1 MRYLIIILIFSV
13 NIYSQELVE
22 KDSLW
27 TKRGNVTVLLNQT
40 GFSDWVGGG
49 TNNFSATIKFDY
61 EWEYKDKGWD
71 WLTNVESA
79 FGIAKYKNAPF
90 ARKIDDRILI
100 QSIVGKEF
108 TRNLSF
114 SAFFN
119 FTSQI
124 GNGYK
129 YKKDSENNEIREL
142 TTRIFSPAYFQIGS
156 GFLWKKDEKLWVNYS
171 PIASRLILVSKKF
184 TDDLLENETYF
195 GVSQNKSSRYE
206 LGANLTFHSEG
217 KLLENVN
224 YKQDLKLF
232 SNYIEEASNIDLDY
246 LAQIEINVNP
256 LLTTQL
262 IFQLIYDDNAVSRLQ
277 VREVFGVG
285 VQLKPVSYTHLTLPT
300 TPYV

>member
-13 NIYSQELVE
+13 NIYSQEIVE

-71 WLTNVESA
+71 WLSNVESA

-232 SNYIEEASNIDLDY
+232 SNYIEEAANIDLDY

-285 VQLKPVSYTHLTLPT
+285 VQLKLN
-300 TPYV
+300 

>member
-1 MRYLIIILIFSV
+1 MGPCCWSSKPIF
-13 NIYSQELVE
+13 Q
-22 KDSLW
+22 
-27 TKRGNVTVLLNQT
+27 LLNQT

-49 TNNFSATIKFDY
+49 TNNFSGTIKFDY
-61 EWEYKDKGWD
+61 EWEYRNKGWD
-71 WLTNVESA
+71 WLSNVESA
-79 FGIAKYKNAPF
+79 FGLAKYKNAPF

-129 YKKDSENNEIREL
+129 YKKDDDNNEIREL

-184 TDDLLENETYF
+184 TDGLSENDSYF
-195 GVSQNKSSRYE
+195 GVSPNKSSRYE

-217 KLLENVN
+217 SLLENVN

-232 SNYIEEASNIDLDY
+232 SNYLEDASNIDLDY

-256 LLTTQL
+256 LLSTQL

-285 VQLKPVSYTHLTLPT
+285 VQLKLN
-300 TPYV
+300 

>member
-1 MRYLIIILIFSV
+1 MRYLIIILITSV
-13 NIYSQELVE
+13 NIYSQEIVE

-27 TKRGNVTVLLNQT
+27 TKRGNVAVLLNQT

-49 TNNFSATIKFDY
+49 TNNFSGTIKFDY
-61 EWEYKDKGWD
+61 EWEYRNKGWD
-71 WLTNVESA
+71 WLSNVESA
-79 FGIAKYKNAPF
+79 FGLAKYKNAPF

-129 YKKDSENNEIREL
+129 YKKDDDNNEIREL

-184 TDDLLENETYF
+184 TDGLSENDSYF
-195 GVSQNKSSRYE
+195 GVSPNKSSRYE

-217 KLLENVN
+217 SLLENVN

-232 SNYIEEASNIDLDY
+232 SNYLEDASNIDLDY

-256 LLTTQL
+256 LLSTQL
-262 IFQLIYDDNAVSRLQ
+262 IFQLIYDDNAISRLQ

-285 VQLKPVSYTHLTLPT
+285 VQLKLN
-300 TPYV
+300 

>member
-1 MRYLIIILIFSV
+1 MRYFIIILITSV
-13 NIYSQELVE
+13 NIYSQEIVE

-27 TKRGNVTVLLNQT
+27 TKRGNIAVLLNQT

-61 EWEYKDKGWD
+61 EWEYSDKGWN
-71 WLTNVESA
+71 WLSNVESA
-79 FGIAKYKNAPF
+79 FGLAKYKNAPF

-100 QSIVGKEF
+100 QSIIGKEF
-108 TRNLSF
+108 TKNLSF

-129 YKKDSENNEIREL
+129 YKKDIDNNEIREL

-184 TDDLLENETYF
+184 TDSLLDNETYF
-195 GVSQNKSSRYE
+195 GVASKKSSRYE

-217 KLLENVN
+217 RLIENVN

-232 SNYIEEASNIDLDY
+232 SNYLEDASNIDLDY

-256 LLTTQL
+256 LLSTQL
-262 IFQLIYDDNAVSRLQ
+262 IFQLIYDDNAVARLQ

-285 VQLKPVSYTHLTLPT
+285 VQLKLN
-300 TPYV
+300 

>member
-1 MRYLIIILIFSV
+1 MKQYFLLFFLIFST
-13 NIYSQELVE
+13 YTFSQQELK

-27 TKRGNVTVLLNQT
+27 STRGNVAILLNQT

-49 TNNFSATIKFDY
+49 TNNFSGTLKFDY
-61 EWEYKDKGWD
+61 EWEYRDKGWD

-79 FGIAKYKNAPF
+79 YGLAKYKNAPF

-108 TRNLSF
+108 TKNLSF

-129 YKKDSENNEIREL
+129 YKKDSNNNEIREL
-142 TTRIFSPAYFQIGS
+142 TTSIFSPAYFQLGS
-156 GFLWKKDEKLWVNYS
+156 GFLWKKDEKFWVNYS
-171 PIASRLILVSKKF
+171 PIATRLILVSKKF
-184 TDDLLENETYF
+184 TQDLTGNDTYF
-195 GVSQNKSSRYE
+195 GVLPNKSSRYE

-217 KLLENVN
+217 DLLENIK

-232 SNYIEEASNIDLDY
+232 SNYLEEASNIDLDY
-246 LAQIEINVNP
+246 LLQIEVDINP
-256 LLTTQL
+256 FLSTQL
-262 IFQLIYDDNAVSRLQ
+262 IFQLIYDDNAISRLQ

-285 VQLKPVSYTHLTLPT
+285 VQLKLD
-300 TPYV
+300 

>member
-1 MRYLIIILIFSV
+1 MRYLIIILITSV
-13 NIYSQELVE
+13 NIYSQEIVE

-27 TKRGNVTVLLNQT
+27 TKRGNITVLLNQT

-49 TNNFSATIKFDY
+49 TNNFSATLKFDY
-61 EWEYKDKGWD
+61 EWEYRDKGWD
-71 WLTNVESA
+71 WLSNVESA
-79 FGIAKYKNAPF
+79 FGLAKYKNAPF
-90 ARKIDDRILI
+90 ARKIDDRILV
-100 QSIVGKEF
+100 QSILGKEF

-129 YKKDSENNEIREL
+129 YQKDDDNNEIREL

-171 PIASRLILVSKKF
+171 PIASRLIIVSKKF
-184 TDDLLENETYF
+184 TDGLLENETYF
-195 GVSQNKSSRYE
+195 GVSPNKSSRYE

-217 KLLENVN
+217 SLLENVN

-232 SNYIEEASNIDLDY
+232 SNYLEDASNIDLDY

-256 LLTTQL
+256 LLSTQL
-262 IFQLIYDDNAVSRLQ
+262 IFQLIYDDNAVARLQ

-285 VQLKPVSYTHLTLPT
+285 VQLKLN
-300 TPYV
+300 

>member
-1 MRYLIIILIFSV
+1 MRYLIIILITSV
-13 NIYSQELVE
+13 NIYSQEIVE

-27 TKRGNVTVLLNQT
+27 TKRGNVAVLLNQT

-49 TNNFSATIKFDY
+49 TNNFSGTIKFDY
-61 EWEYKDKGWD
+61 EWEYRNKGWD
-71 WLTNVESA
+71 WLSNVESA
-79 FGIAKYKNAPF
+79 FGLAKYKNAPF

-129 YKKDSENNEIREL
+129 YKKDDGNNEIREL

-184 TDDLLENETYF
+184 TDGLSENDTYF
-195 GVSQNKSSRYE
+195 GVSPNKSSRYE

-217 KLLENVN
+217 SLLENVN

-232 SNYIEEASNIDLDY
+232 SNYLEDASNIDLDY

-256 LLTTQL
+256 LLSTQL

-285 VQLKPVSYTHLTLPT
+285 VQLKLN
-300 TPYV
+300 

>member
-1 MRYLIIILIFSV
+1 MRYLIIILITSV
-13 NIYSQELVE
+13 NIYSQEIVE

-49 TNNFSATIKFDY
+49 TNNFSGTIKFDY
-61 EWEYKDKGWD
+61 EWEYRNKGWD
-71 WLTNVESA
+71 WLSNLESA
-79 FGIAKYKNAPF
+79 FGLAKYKNAPF

-129 YKKDSENNEIREL
+129 YKKDDDNNEIREL

-184 TDDLLENETYF
+184 TDGLSENDTYF
-195 GVSQNKSSRYE
+195 GVSPNKSSRYE

-217 KLLENVN
+217 SLLKNIN

-232 SNYIEEASNIDLDY
+232 SNYLEDPSNIDLDY

-256 LLTTQL
+256 LLSTQL
-262 IFQLIYDDNAVSRLQ
+262 IFQLIYDDNAISRLQ

-285 VQLKPVSYTHLTLPT
+285 VQLKLN
-300 TPYV
+300 

>member
-1 MRYLIIILIFSV
+1 MKQYFLLFFFIFST
-13 NIYSQELVE
+13 YTFSQQESK

-27 TKRGNVTVLLNQT
+27 STRGNVAILLNQT

-49 TNNFSATIKFDY
+49 TNNFSGTLKFDY
-61 EWEYKDKGWD
+61 EWEYRDKGWD

-79 FGIAKYKNAPF
+79 YGLAKYKNAPF

-108 TRNLSF
+108 TKNLSF

-129 YKKDSENNEIREL
+129 YKKDSNNNEIREL
-142 TTRIFSPAYFQIGS
+142 TTSIFSPAYFQLGS

-171 PIASRLILVSKKF
+171 PIATRLILVSKKF
-184 TDDLLENETYF
+184 TQDLTGNDNYF
-195 GVSQNKSSRYE
+195 GVLPNKSSRYE

-217 KLLENVN
+217 DLLENIK

-232 SNYIEEASNIDLDY
+232 SNYLEEASNIDLDY
-246 LAQIEINVNP
+246 LLQIEVDINP
-256 LLTTQL
+256 FLSTQL
-262 IFQLIYDDNAVSRLQ
+262 IFQLIYDDNAISRLQ

-285 VQLKPVSYTHLTLPT
+285 VQLKLD
-300 TPYV
+300 

>member
-1 MRYLIIILIFSV
+1 MRYFIIILITSV
-13 NIYSQELVE
+13 NIYSQEIVE

-27 TKRGNVTVLLNQT
+27 TKRGNVAVLLNQT

-49 TNNFSATIKFDY
+49 TNNFSGTIKFDY
-61 EWEYKDKGWD
+61 EWEYRDKGWN
-71 WLTNVESA
+71 WLSNVESA
-79 FGIAKYKNAPF
+79 FGLAKYKNAPF

-129 YKKDSENNEIREL
+129 YKKDDDNNEIREL

-156 GFLWKKDEKLWVNYS
+156 GFLWKKDEKLWLNYS

-184 TDDLLENETYF
+184 TDGLSENESYF
-195 GVSQNKSSRYE
+195 GVSPNKSSRYE

-217 KLLENVN
+217 SLLENVN

-232 SNYIEEASNIDLDY
+232 SNYLEDPSNIDLDY

-256 LLTTQL
+256 LLSTQL

-285 VQLKPVSYTHLTLPT
+285 VQLKLN
-300 TPYV
+300 

>member
-1 MRYLIIILIFSV
+1 MRYLIIILITSV
-13 NIYSQELVE
+13 NIYSQEIVE

-27 TKRGNVTVLLNQT
+27 TKRGNVAVLLNQT

-49 TNNFSATIKFDY
+49 TNNFSGTIKFDY
-61 EWEYKDKGWD
+61 EWEYRNKGWD
-71 WLTNVESA
+71 WLSNVESA
-79 FGIAKYKNAPF
+79 FGLAKYKNAPF

-129 YKKDSENNEIREL
+129 YKKDDDNNEIREL

-184 TDDLLENETYF
+184 TDGLSVNDSYF
-195 GVSQNKSSRYE
+195 GVSPNKSSRYE

-217 KLLENVN
+217 SLLENVN

-232 SNYIEEASNIDLDY
+232 SNYLEDASNIDLDY

-256 LLTTQL
+256 LLSTQL

-285 VQLKPVSYTHLTLPT
+285 VQLKLN
-300 TPYV
+300 

>member
-142 TTRIFSPAYFQIGS
+142 TTRIFSPAYVQIGS

-224 YKQDLKLF
+224 YKQDLNLF

-285 VQLKPVSYTHLTLPT
+285 VQLKLN
-300 TPYV
+300 

>member
-1 MRYLIIILIFSV
+1 MRYLIIILITSV
-13 NIYSQELVE
+13 NIYSQEIVE

-27 TKRGNVTVLLNQT
+27 TKRGNVAVLLNQT

-49 TNNFSATIKFDY
+49 TNNFSGTIKFDY
-61 EWEYKDKGWD
+61 EWEYRNKGWD
-71 WLTNVESA
+71 WLSNVESA
-79 FGIAKYKNAPF
+79 FGLAKYKNAPF

-129 YKKDSENNEIREL
+129 YKKDDDNNEIREL

-184 TDDLLENETYF
+184 TDGLSENDSYF
-195 GVSQNKSSRYE
+195 GVSPNKSSRYE

-217 KLLENVN
+217 SLLENVN
-224 YKQDLKLF
+224 YKPDLKLF
-232 SNYIEEASNIDLDY
+232 SNYLEDASNIDLDY

-256 LLTTQL
+256 LLSTQL

-285 VQLKPVSYTHLTLPT
+285 VQLKLN
-300 TPYV
+300 

>member
-1 MRYLIIILIFSV
+1 MRYLIIILITSV
-13 NIYSQELVE
+13 NIYSQEIVE

-49 TNNFSATIKFDY
+49 TNNFSGTIKFDY
-61 EWEYKDKGWD
+61 EWEYRNKGWD
-71 WLTNVESA
+71 WLSNLESA
-79 FGIAKYKNAPF
+79 FGLAKYKNAPF

-129 YKKDSENNEIREL
+129 YKKDDDNNEIREL

-184 TDDLLENETYF
+184 TDGLSENDTYF
-195 GVSQNKSSRYE
+195 GVSPNKSSRYE

-217 KLLENVN
+217 SLLENVN

-232 SNYIEEASNIDLDY
+232 SNYLEDASNIDLDY

-256 LLTTQL
+256 LLSTQL

-285 VQLKPVSYTHLTLPT
+285 VQLKLN
-300 TPYV
+300 

>member
-1 MRYLIIILIFSV
+1 MKQYFLLFFLIFST
-13 NIYSQELVE
+13 YTFSQQELK

-27 TKRGNVTVLLNQT
+27 STRGNVAILLNQT

-49 TNNFSATIKFDY
+49 TNNFSGTLKFDY
-61 EWEYKDKGWD
+61 EWEYRDKGWD

-79 FGIAKYKNAPF
+79 YGLAKYKNAPF

-108 TRNLSF
+108 TKNLSF

-129 YKKDSENNEIREL
+129 YKKDSNNNEIREL
-142 TTRIFSPAYFQIGS
+142 TTSIFSPAYFQLGS

-171 PIASRLILVSKKF
+171 PIATRLILVSKKF
-184 TDDLLENETYF
+184 TQDLTGNDTYF
-195 GVSQNKSSRYE
+195 GVLPNKSSRYE
-206 LGANLTFHSEG
+206 LGANLTFHTEG
-217 KLLENVN
+217 ELLENIK

-232 SNYIEEASNIDLDY
+232 SNYLEEASNIDLDY
-246 LAQIEINVNP
+246 LLQIEVDINP
-256 LLTTQL
+256 FLSTQL
-262 IFQLIYDDNAVSRLQ
+262 IFQLIYDDNAISRLQ

-285 VQLKPVSYTHLTLPT
+285 VQLKLD
-300 TPYV
+300 

>member
-1 MRYLIIILIFSV
+1 MRYFIIILITSV
-13 NIYSQELVE
+13 NIYSQEIVE

-27 TKRGNVTVLLNQT
+27 TKRGNIAVLLNQT

-61 EWEYKDKGWD
+61 EWEYSDKGWN
-71 WLTNVESA
+71 WLSNVESA
-79 FGIAKYKNAPF
+79 FGLAKYKNAPF

-100 QSIVGKEF
+100 QSIIGKEF
-108 TRNLSF
+108 TKNLSF

-129 YKKDSENNEIREL
+129 YKKDVDNNEIREL

-184 TDDLLENETYF
+184 TDSLLDNETYF
-195 GVSQNKSSRYE
+195 GVASKKSSRYE

-217 KLLENVN
+217 RLIENVN

-232 SNYIEEASNIDLDY
+232 SNYLEDASNIDLDY

-256 LLTTQL
+256 FLSTQL

-285 VQLKPVSYTHLTLPT
+285 VQLKLN
-300 TPYV
+300 

>member
-1 MRYLIIILIFSV
+1 MRYLIIILITSV
-13 NIYSQELVE
+13 NIYSQEIVE

-27 TKRGNVTVLLNQT
+27 TKRGNVAVLLNQT

-49 TNNFSATIKFDY
+49 TNNFSGTIKFDY
-61 EWEYKDKGWD
+61 EWEYRNKGWD
-71 WLTNVESA
+71 WLSNVESA
-79 FGIAKYKNAPF
+79 FGLAKYKNAPF

-129 YKKDSENNEIREL
+129 YKKDDDNNEIREL

-184 TDDLLENETYF
+184 TDGLSENDTYF
-195 GVSQNKSSRYE
+195 GVSPNKSSRYE

-217 KLLENVN
+217 SLLENVN

-232 SNYIEEASNIDLDY
+232 SNYLEDASNIDLDY

-256 LLTTQL
+256 FLSTQL

-285 VQLKPVSYTHLTLPT
+285 VQLKLN
-300 TPYV
+300 

>member
-13 NIYSQELVE
+13 NIYSQEIVE

-79 FGIAKYKNAPF
+79 FGIAKYKNSPF
-90 ARKIDDRILI
+90 SRKIDDRILI

-156 GFLWKKDEKLWVNYS
+156 GFLWKKDEKIWVNYS

-285 VQLKPVSYTHLTLPT
+285 VQLKLN
-300 TPYV
+300 

>member
-129 YKKDSENNEIREL
+129 YKKDSDNNEIREL

-156 GFLWKKDEKLWVNYS
+156 GFLWKKDEKIWVNYS

-285 VQLKPVSYTHLTLPT
+285 VQLKLN
-300 TPYV
+300 

>member
-13 NIYSQELVE
+13 NIYSQEIVE

-142 TTRIFSPAYFQIGS
+142 TTRIFSPANFQIGS

-285 VQLKPVSYTHLTLPT
+285 VQLKLN
-300 TPYV
+300 

>member
-1 MRYLIIILIFSV
+1 MRYLIIILITSV
-13 NIYSQELVE
+13 NIYSQEIVE

-27 TKRGNVTVLLNQT
+27 TKRGNVAVLLNQT

-49 TNNFSATIKFDY
+49 TNNFSGTIKFDY
-61 EWEYKDKGWD
+61 EWEYRNKGWD
-71 WLTNVESA
+71 WLSNVESA
-79 FGIAKYKNAPF
+79 FGLAKYKNAPF

-129 YKKDSENNEIREL
+129 YKKDDDNNEIREL

-184 TDDLLENETYF
+184 TDGLSENESYF
-195 GVSQNKSSRYE
+195 GVSPNKSSRYE

-217 KLLENVN
+217 SLLENVN

-232 SNYIEEASNIDLDY
+232 SNYLEDASNIDLDY

-256 LLTTQL
+256 LLSTQL

-285 VQLKPVSYTHLTLPT
+285 VQLKLN
-300 TPYV
+300 

>member
-13 NIYSQELVE
+13 NIYSQEIVE

-124 GNGYK
+124 GNGFK

-285 VQLKPVSYTHLTLPT
+285 VQLKLN
-300 TPYV
+300 

>member
-1 MRYLIIILIFSV
+1 MRYLIIILITSV
-13 NIYSQELVE
+13 NIYSQEIVE

-49 TNNFSATIKFDY
+49 TNNFSGTIKFDY
-61 EWEYKDKGWD
+61 EWEYRNKGWD
-71 WLTNVESA
+71 WLSNVESA
-79 FGIAKYKNAPF
+79 FGLAKYKNAPF

-129 YKKDSENNEIREL
+129 YKKDDDNNEIREL

-184 TDDLLENETYF
+184 TDGLSENESYF
-195 GVSQNKSSRYE
+195 GVSPNKSSRYE

-217 KLLENVN
+217 SLLENVN

-232 SNYIEEASNIDLDY
+232 SNYLEDASNIDLDY

-256 LLTTQL
+256 FLSTQL

-285 VQLKPVSYTHLTLPT
+285 VQLKLN
-300 TPYV
+300 

>member
-1 MRYLIIILIFSV
+1 MKQYFLLFFLIFST
-13 NIYSQELVE
+13 YTFSQQESK

-27 TKRGNVTVLLNQT
+27 STRGNVAILLNQT

-49 TNNFSATIKFDY
+49 TNNFSGTLKFDY
-61 EWEYKDKGWD
+61 EWEYRDKGWD

-79 FGIAKYKNAPF
+79 YGLAKYKNAPF

-108 TRNLSF
+108 TKNLSF

-129 YKKDSENNEIREL
+129 YKKDSNNNEIREL
-142 TTRIFSPAYFQIGS
+142 TTSIFSPAYFQLGS

-171 PIASRLILVSKKF
+171 PIATRLILVSKKF
-184 TDDLLENETYF
+184 TQDLTENNTYF
-195 GVSQNKSSRYE
+195 GVLPNKSSRYE

-217 KLLENVN
+217 DLLENIK

-232 SNYIEEASNIDLDY
+232 SNYLEEASNIDLDY
-246 LAQIEINVNP
+246 LLQIEVDINP
-256 LLTTQL
+256 FLSTQL
-262 IFQLIYDDNAVSRLQ
+262 IFQLIYDDNAISRLQ

-285 VQLKPVSYTHLTLPT
+285 VQLKLD
-300 TPYV
+300 

>member
-13 NIYSQELVE
+13 NIYSQEIVE

-156 GFLWKKDEKLWVNYS
+156 GFLWKKDEKIWVNYS

-285 VQLKPVSYTHLTLPT
+285 VQLKLN
-300 TPYV
+300 